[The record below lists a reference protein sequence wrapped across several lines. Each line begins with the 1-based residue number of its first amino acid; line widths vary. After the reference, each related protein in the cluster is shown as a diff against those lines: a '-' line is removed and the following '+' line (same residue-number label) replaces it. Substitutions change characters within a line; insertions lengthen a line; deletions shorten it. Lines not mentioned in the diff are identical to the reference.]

1 MANFRTLKWILFTLL
16 AVAGVFLAQ
25 TPFSQEDSDYHSP
38 AEMHHFENLGIDDED
53 HPIFLHSSEC
63 SGCHGFDPAGIASVD
78 TFGNDINIF
87 DDWRASMLGLS
98 AVDPYWKAKVAH
110 ETWLFPNQKEDI
122 EETCLK
128 CHAPMGH
135 YEAFFNGDNYLMEDF
150 HGDSLGMDG
159 VSCMS
164 CHSIDSK
171 NLGQGFNGDLTLD
184 TNRVAYGPYPSP
196 FEGPMTTFVGVEPKY
211 SFHVFDAG
219 MCADCHTLVTKSIGV
234 DGNYTGETFVEQA
247 TYHEWLNSVYAQTG
261 VTCQQCHME
270 QLMQPIVIASGIN
283 GLPPRNF
290 IYRKHGFSGPNKQML
305 QAIQQNLNY
314 LGLDIPDSLFDE
326 SISRSEELL
335 GQRTA
340 DLKLSAHQNEDQILI
355 DLNIQNKA
363 GHKFPSGYPARR
375 AYVEFIVESSSGDT
389 LFHSGKRKNHRLVQ
403 TDTPYEIHHDTI
415 TAEDQVQIYQM
426 VVEDNAGQVTS
437 SLTGAYATVKD
448 NRIPPE
454 GFSTNSSVYDTTKIV
469 GEALFDGNFN
479 LDSIGEEGT
488 GADQIT
494 MKLNMQDFLNRG
506 FNTLNISTNLWYES
520 IPQEDLEGI
529 FSAGLPSSDTLGRV
543 LEGNYF
549 PVLVASTKLDNI
561 VISSHTTTA
570 ELSKKPHLYP
580 NPCTNKLFIGQIRA
594 SEVSDILAIS
604 SAGQLTQLPFSA
616 IDDNELSLNTE
627 RLKVG
632 AYFLHLEMRNG
643 QHFALRFI
651 KQQ

>member
-1 MANFRTLKWILFTLL
+1 M